1 MNNICFI
8 SNKACNQYCPLFNKV
23 CDKNCSLTEISSLID
38 RISNVE
44 TAVEDINEKIS
55 DITDKNL
62 L

>member
-8 SNKACNQYCPLFNKV
+8 SNKACNQYRPLFNKV

-38 RISNVE
+38 GISNVE

-55 DITDKNL
+55 DITDNNL